1 MLFLAAFYWC
11 NIYIYAM
18 TYSFDR
24 YAESLS
30 PVRFLIIGI
39 GLCLIFDALW
49 RACRSAAF
57 YNRAQN
63 SLKETITMEASCLR
77 YLWQEAFLCLK
88 ASPVL
93 LESGVHFTRFAQ
105 KALAFSRGIIYNISN
120 LKSLE

>member
-63 SLKETITMEASCLR
+63 SLKK
-77 YLWQEAFLCLK
+77 Q
-88 ASPVL
+88 
-93 LESGVHFTRFAQ
+93 
-105 KALAFSRGIIYNISN
+105 
-120 LKSLE
+120 

>member
-1 MLFLAAFYWC
+1 MLSLALKKRRPEMLFLAAFYWC

-63 SLKETITMEASCLR
+63 SLKK
-77 YLWQEAFLCLK
+77 Q
-88 ASPVL
+88 
-93 LESGVHFTRFAQ
+93 
-105 KALAFSRGIIYNISN
+105 
-120 LKSLE
+120 